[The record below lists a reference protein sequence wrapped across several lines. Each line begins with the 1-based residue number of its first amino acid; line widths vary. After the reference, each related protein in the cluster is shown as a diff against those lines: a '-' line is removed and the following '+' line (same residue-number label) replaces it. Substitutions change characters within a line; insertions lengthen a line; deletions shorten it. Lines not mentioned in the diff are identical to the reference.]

1 MPAPAAWPTAGT
13 PLGVSRK
20 DDELTRQPFRLHLA
34 ARGCPKRRV
43 AIGTIAGSPPQG
55 LPPAAW
61 QAPRKGRRRL
71 LQPEPPLP
79 GVRQKGGELARQP
92 FWLVKA
98 AGRVPSLLRRLAALP
113 AALPEVPIA
122 LPWAGQGTPG

>member
-20 DDELTRQPFRLHLA
+20 DDELARQPFRLHLA

-79 GVRQKGGELARQP
+79 GVSQKGE
-92 FWLVKA
+92 KA
-98 AGRVPSLLRRLAALP
+98 SSNLSFNFT
-113 AALPEVPIA
+113 PIFSDHSYIK
-122 LPWAGQGTPG
+122 